1 VRLTSRP
8 PVGAVMDGWRAPP
21 AARLRPH
28 PEPPASQSTVA
39 STSGVASTRW
49 SITGRLPSRALPL
62 SSMLISI
69 THLSRVSLMPNP
81 YHYGTPVEGPQFAGR
96 QAELDALATRM
107 RAGISVVVISPRR
120 YGKTS
125 LLRKAAAVVGREGA
139 AVVGVNVLRC
149 RDGAAFAARLAGA
162 AFAARGGRW
171 RRARQA
177 VPEFVRR
184 LRVSPEVTFEDDG
197 TPRFS
202 FSAGLAPAEVDT
214 VVADVYRL
222 LAEEAP
228 ARPAALMLDEFQA
241 VTDLGRHFPS
251 LFKAL
256 ADEHPSVS
264 LVLAGSKRHLMERLV
279 LAADAPLFRMLDH
292 LALGPLP
299 DDVMWRYLRRQ
310 ARRGGKLMPPDAATH
325 LLSLAGPVPN
335 DVQRLAYEAFDA
347 AAASIDVTAVDAG
360 FGQAV
365 AHESA
370 LYADRFEGLA
380 PGQRRVLDLL
390 ARSPVAEVYSA
401 AFARRAGLA
410 TAASVDRALA
420 SLEDAEL
427 VVRRTGAWAVA
438 DPFLAGWLRQG
449 G

>member
-1 VRLTSRP
+1 MT
-8 PVGAVMDGWRAPP
+8 
-21 AARLRPH
+21 
-28 PEPPASQSTVA
+28 
-39 STSGVASTRW
+39 
-49 SITGRLPSRALPL
+49 
-62 SSMLISI
+62 
-69 THLSRVSLMPNP
+69 NP
-81 YHYGTPVEGPQFAGR
+81 YHYGTPVEGQQFAGR
-96 QAELDALATRM
+96 QEELDALVTRM
-107 RAGISVVVISPRR
+107 RAGISVALISPRR

-125 LLRKAAAVVGREGA
+125 LLRKATAVVERDGA
-139 AVVGVNVLRC
+139 AVLGVNVLRC

-177 VPEFVRR
+177 VPEFLKR
-184 LRVSPEVTFEDDG
+184 LRVTPEVTFEDDG

-202 FSAGLAPAEVDT
+202 FSAGLAPAQVDT
-214 VVADVYRL
+214 VVADVYGV
-222 LAEEAP
+222 LAGESAD
-228 ARPAALMLDEFQA
+228 RPAVLVLDEFQA

-264 LVLAGSKRHLMERLV
+264 LVLAGSKRHLMEGLV
-279 LAADAPLFRMLDH
+279 LAPDAPLFRMLDH

-299 DDVMWRYLRRQ
+299 DDVMLRYLRRQ
-310 ARRGGKLMPPDAATH
+310 AHRGGKAMPADAAGH
-325 LLSLAGPVPN
+325 LVSLAGPVPN
-335 DVQRLAYEAFDA
+335 DIQRLAYEAFDA
-347 AAASIDVTAVDAG
+347 APGGIDVAAVDTG
-360 FGQAV
+360 FALAV

-370 LYADRFEGLA
+370 LFADRFEGLA

-390 ARSPVAEVYSA
+390 AREPVAEVYSA

-420 SLEDAEL
+420 SLEASEL
-427 VVRRTGAWAVA
+427 AARRAGTWAVA